1 LKNSTDEIPVAQ
13 TGEIL
18 DMNPPISTPIK
29 QLTPADIVL
38 ELDKYI
44 IGQNGAKRA
53 VAIALR
59 NRWRR
64 QQVEGELRDEIY
76 PNNIILIGP
85 TGVGKTELAR
95 RLANL
100 AGAPFIK
107 VEASKYTEVGYVGR
121 DVESMIRDLMDTA
134 VTKVKAEQREA
145 LQVLIEHSVQE
156 RLLDLMLPAPRPR
169 RRRGE
174 ESSDAGRRTRRA
186 EQDRRRRQREKM
198 RVELMAGLLDNE
210 TVEIEVPEDQMPLMQ
225 IFSAQGI
232 EEMGINLPEMMGGD
246 GRKMRQRKVTVAEA
260 RDFITEEELERQI
273 DMDRAIREAVR
284 RTETAGIVFLDE
296 IDKIAAP
303 SEGGE
308 GGPDVSRSGVQRDIL
323 PVVEGTTVT
332 TKYGLIRTDH
342 ILFIAAGAF
351 TVSKP
356 SDLIPELQGRFPI
369 RVELDKL
376 GAEEFFRIL
385 TEPKN
390 ALVKQYTALLAT
402 EGITLSFT
410 RDALREI
417 ADIAHK
423 VNQRTEDIGARRLHT
438 LMTTLL
444 DDILFDAPGVK
455 RAKIT
460 ITKERVIKML
470 SDIAEDEDLSRF
482 IL

>member
-1 LKNSTDEIPVAQ
+1 
-13 TGEIL
+13 
-18 DMNPPISTPIK
+18 MNPPISPPIK
-29 QLTPADIVL
+29 QLTPAEIVA
-38 ELDKYI
+38 ELDLYI
-44 IGQNGAKRA
+44 IGQDAAKRS

-64 QQVEGELRDEIY
+64 QQVSGELRDEIY

-85 TGVGKTELAR
+85 TGVGKTEIAR

-100 AGAPFIK
+100 AGAPFLK

-134 VTKVKAEQREA
+134 VAKVKNEQRE
-145 LQVLIEHSVQE
+145 LLKDSVAATVEE
-156 RLLDLMLPAPRPR
+156 RLLDLLVPPTRSR
-169 RRRGE
+169 RRRTG
-174 ESSDAGRRTRRA
+174 DDDDRARRAKRA
-186 EQDRRRRQREKM
+186 EQTRRRRQRELL
-198 RVELMAGLLDNE
+198 RQQLREGLLE
-210 TVEIEVPEDQMPLMQ
+210 QQTVEIELPEEPMQMMQ
-225 IFSAQGI
+225 IFSAQGM

-246 GRKMRQRKVTVAEA
+246 KRIRRRMLTVSEA
-260 RDFITEEELERQI
+260 RTHVMEEEMDQLV
-273 DMDRAIREAVR
+273 DMDRVVREAVR

-303 SEGGE
+303 AESAEA
-308 GGPDVSRSGVQRDIL
+308 GPDVSRTGVQRDIL

-332 TKYGLIRTDH
+332 TKYGMVRTDH
-342 ILFIAAGAF
+342 ILFVAAGAF
-351 TVSKP
+351 SIVKP

-376 GAEEFFRIL
+376 GADEFFRIL

-390 ALVKQYTALLAT
+390 ALVRQYIALLAT
-402 EGITLSFT
+402 EGVELRFT
-410 RDALREI
+410 RGALREL
-417 ADIAHK
+417 AEIAHK

-444 DDILFDAPGVK
+444 DDILFNAPTVK
-455 RAKIT
+455 RKRIIISKTRVAKQLA
-460 ITKERVIKML
+460 E
-470 SDIAEDEDLSRF
+470 IAEDEDLARF

>member
-1 LKNSTDEIPVAQ
+1 V
-13 TGEIL
+13 
-18 DMNPPISTPIK
+18 NPPSPQPIK
-29 QLTPADIVL
+29 QLTPAEIVK
-38 ELDKYI
+38 ELDTYI
-44 IGQNGAKRA
+44 IGQDAAKRA

-64 QQVEGELRDEIY
+64 QQVEGELREEIY

-121 DVESMIRDLMDTA
+121 DVESMIRDLVDTA
-134 VTKVKAEQREA
+134 VAKVKAESREA
-145 LQVLIEHSVQE
+145 LRSEVETAVEE
-156 RLLDLMLPAPRPR
+156 RLLDLLLPPRPKR
-169 RRRGE
+169 RRAEDGE
-174 ESSDAGRRTRRA
+174 AARRTRRA
-186 EQDRRRRQREKM
+186 EQERRRRQREKL
-198 RVELMAGLLDNE
+198 RLDLMAGLLEAEVVDL
-210 TVEIEVPEDQMPLMQ
+210 EVPEDQMPLMQ
-225 IFSAQGI
+225 IFSAGGM
-232 EEMGINLPEMMGGD
+232 EEMGISMPEMMGGPSK
-246 GRKMRQRKVTVAEA
+246 RMRRRRVTISEA
-260 RDFITEEELERQI
+260 RDFILEEEMERQI
-273 DMDRAIREAVR
+273 DFDRVVREAVR

-303 SEGGE
+303 AESSD

-323 PVVEGTTVT
+323 PVVEGTQVT
-332 TKYGLIRTDH
+332 TKYGPVRTDH
-342 ILFIAAGAF
+342 VLFVAAGAF
-351 TVSKP
+351 TASKP

-369 RVELDKL
+369 RVELEKL
-376 GAEEFFRIL
+376 GPEEFYRIL

-390 ALVKQYTALLAT
+390 ALVKQYIALLGT
-402 EGITLSFT
+402 EGVALTFT

-417 ADIAHK
+417 AAIAHK

-444 DDILFDAPGVK
+444 DEILFEAPDTRHRKVTI
-455 RAKIT
+455 AKD
-460 ITKERVIKML
+460 RVIRVL
-470 SDIAEDEDLSRF
+470 AEIVEDEDLSRF

>member
-1 LKNSTDEIPVAQ
+1 V
-13 TGEIL
+13 
-18 DMNPPISTPIK
+18 NPPTTFPIH
-29 QLTPADIVL
+29 QLTPADIVR

-44 IGQNGAKRA
+44 IGQNAAKRA

-107 VEASKYTEVGYVGR
+107 VEASKFTEVGYVGR
-121 DVESMIRDLMDTA
+121 DVDSMIRDLMDTA
-134 VTKVKAEQREA
+134 VAKVKAEQREA
-145 LQVLIEHSVQE
+145 LTAAIEQTVEE
-156 RLLDLMLPAPRPR
+156 RLLDLLVPQPRVR
-169 RRRGE
+169 RRRGDE
-174 ESSDAGRRTRRA
+174 DAIRRTRRA

-198 RVELMAGLLDNE
+198 RADLHDAKLEAEVVEL
-210 TVEIEVPEDQMPLMQ
+210 EVPEDSMPLMQ
-225 IFSAQGI
+225 IFSAQGM
-232 EEMGINLPEMMGGD
+232 EEMGINLPEMMGD
-246 GRKMRQRKVTVAEA
+246 TPKRMRRRKVTISEA
-260 RDFITEEELERQI
+260 RDYIMEEELERQM
-273 DMDRAIREAVR
+273 DMDRVVREAMR
-284 RTETAGIVFLDE
+284 RTETAGIIFLDE

-303 SEGGE
+303 GDTAD

-332 TKYGLIRTDH
+332 TKYGVVRTDH

-351 TVSKP
+351 SLAKP

-369 RVELDKL
+369 RVELEKL
-376 GAEEFFRIL
+376 GAEEFYRIL

-390 ALVKQYTALLAT
+390 ALIKQYTALLAT
-402 EGITLSFT
+402 EGVTISFT
-410 RDALREI
+410 RDALKEI
-417 ADIAHK
+417 AAVAHK
-423 VNQRTEDIGARRLHT
+423 VNQKTEDIGARRLHT

-444 DDILFDAPGVK
+444 DEILFEAPNVK
-455 RAKIT
+455 QLKIS
-460 ITKERVIKML
+460 ISKERVVKTL
-470 SDIAEDEDLSRF
+470 AEIAEDEDLSRF